1 VSDLRAHARPGQAA
15 HAGATA
21 GLAGATRDRL
31 TALWRGH
38 RLFTILV
45 LLALIPRVLAG
56 LGFRPALLTAD
67 SFLYMQGAVTG
78 RLGVIRPSAYSFF
91 LAVLRVF
98 PHPLLVATTL
108 QHLMGLAIAIIVY
121 GLLRYWGL
129 PGWGASLAAVPTL
142 FDAREIALE
151 SYILPDTLFCLV
163 LLVAVAVLLTKRTPL
178 PWQCAAAGL
187 LLAAASL
194 LRGNGILLA
203 IVVAAFLLIRRV
215 GWRALAA
222 AVAAF
227 VLPVLG
233 YALAF
238 HAQYGAFNLTS
249 SDGLFL
255 WSRTTSFANCAIIK
269 PPPDLRPL
277 CPDREKSVHVAAPS
291 GWSVDYLLHEPTPA
305 DYLWA
310 RDAWWRHDAHP
321 GINPYNNKL
330 AQRFAVDAIAAQPLD
345 YLGVVS
351 RDVLL
356 AFETTDRPIGGSY
369 MTFTAAPR
377 IASLPWYYRDDLRAY
392 AGTTSNTHLA
402 QPWAFLVLF
411 YQQPVV
417 FPGLVFALVVLAGLV
432 GVVRNWRRWGGM
444 AALPWALA
452 AVSLVSPALL
462 TQELYRYTIVAI
474 PLSCLAAGLVFAQWQ
489 AARRPGPAGGEAQSL
504 A

>member
-1 VSDLRAHARPGQAA
+1 
-15 HAGATA
+15 
-21 GLAGATRDRL
+21 
-31 TALWRGH
+31 
-38 RLFTILV
+38 
-45 LLALIPRVLAG
+45 
-56 LGFRPALLTAD
+56 
-67 SFLYMQGAVTG
+67 
-78 RLGVIRPSAYSFF
+78 
-91 LAVLRVF
+91 
-98 PHPLLVATTL
+98 
-108 QHLMGLAIAIIVY
+108 
-121 GLLRYWGL
+121 
-129 PGWGASLAAVPTL
+129 
-142 FDAREIALE
+142 
-151 SYILPDTLFCLV
+151 
-163 LLVAVAVLLTKRTPL
+163 VAVMLTKRTPRA
-178 PWQCAAAGL
+178 WQCAAAGL
-187 LLAAASL
+187 LLAGASL

-203 IVVAAFLLIRRV
+203 VVVAAFLLIRRV

-227 VLPVLG
+227 VIPVLG

-238 HAQYGAFNLTS
+238 HAQYGLLNLTS

-277 CPDREKSVHVAAPS
+277 CPGREKSVHAVPPH

-321 GINPYNNKL
+321 GINAYNNRL
-330 AQRFAVDAIAAQPLD
+330 AQRFAVDAITAQPLD
-345 YLGVVS
+345 YMRVVS

-356 AFETTDRPIGGSY
+356 TFVITDRPIGGSY
-369 MTFTAAPR
+369 MTFTAGPR

-392 AGTTSNTHLA
+392 AGTTSNTHA
-402 QPWAFLVLF
+402 VYPWAFLVLF

-417 FPGLVFALVVLAGLV
+417 FPGLVFALVVLAGLA
-432 GVVRNWRRWGGM
+432 GVLRSWRRWGGM

-462 TQELYRYTIVAI
+462 TQALYRYAIVAI
-474 PLSCLAAGLVFAQWQ
+474 PLSCLAAGLAFAQWRADRQ
-489 AARRPGPAGGEAQSL
+489 PRPASVEADSL